1 FQSEDTRMATKK
13 AILTGLFIIAGYL
26 SVRILSNGGP
36 FGIGPAFRYCQH
48 AADLEQLVD
57 PARLGLPAENG
68 VASMLGK
75 LTSEVL
81 IIQHVVQMALHVF
94 AVMGN
99 QVILAGGKQLFAVV
113 PGSANERNATGHGL
127 ERSNG
132 GNAL

>member
-1 FQSEDTRMATKK
+1 M
-13 AILTGLFIIAGYL
+13 
-26 SVRILSNGGP
+26 ILSNGGQ
-36 FGIGPAFRYCQH
+36 FGVGPAFRYCQR

-57 PARLGLPAENG
+57 PVGTGMAAENG
-68 VASMLGK
+68 VPPMLGK
-75 LTSEVL
+75 FTSEVL